1 MIDHKGS
8 IFDKAL
14 KQILIFEG
22 GYVNHKNDLGGA
34 TNFGIIQTTYD
45 SYRLSKQLK
54 KQSVRYITDEEVADI
69 YYNRYW
75 LACGC
80 DQMPSKL
87 AVFVF
92 DTAVNM
98 GISKIVSYMQEIVF
112 TKQTQFNSKMLND
125 IRFFINKRGED
136 ELLRLLILRRKAS
149 YKAFAKKGNQV
160 VFLQGWLNR
169 VQHLEDYLKELA

>member
-1 MIDHKGS
+1 MKDKPKD
-8 IFDKAL
+8 IFSEAL
-14 KQILIFEG
+14 KMVLLFEG
-22 GYVNHKNDLGGA
+22 GFVDHKHDLGGA
-34 TNFGIIQTTYD
+34 TNKGIIQTTYD
-45 SYRLSKQLK
+45 SYRLSNQQK
-54 KQSVRYITDEEVADI
+54 KQSVKHITDQEVADI

-75 LACGC
+75 LACSC
-80 DQMPSKL
+80 DQMPPKL

-125 IRFFINKRGED
+125 IRFFINKHGED